1 MKKNIIP
8 EDQLEIT
15 RYRNML
21 FKLYNEFTYYRKDLK
36 KEGIS
41 DPEGWEMDKDL
52 DIAIRLEER
61 LVDNYFSVRAI
72 NVLKSLGCDTFMDL
86 VKLSEKDLK
95 NTPACGKKTI
105 DEIKELLGKYGL
117 ELGMDVSQY
126 LSVERN
132 AWLTSMSLS
141 QDK

>member
-72 NVLKSLGCDTFMDL
+72 NVLSAVIGGKS
-86 VKLSEKDLK
+86 
-95 NTPACGKKTI
+95 N
-105 DEIKELLGKYGL
+105 
-117 ELGMDVSQY
+117 
-126 LSVERN
+126 
-132 AWLTSMSLS
+132 
-141 QDK
+141 